1 MITVLMG
8 APAAGKST
16 WLKANAIGDEH
27 IYNTEA
33 IRIHRD
39 IDRDSFMRTIRR
51 NAYIAVRDGKSVIAD
66 GTHTI
71 GQHRNYWLKVAKEFN
86 VKTKLVM
93 FDTPLNVLLIGNSK
107 RLYPAPVIVIRDH
120 YIRFNRSKDIVRL
133 EAWDQIEIVKREK

>member
-16 WLKANAIGDEH
+16 WLKNNATNEH
-27 IYNTEA
+27 IYSTEA
-33 IRIHRD
+33 IRIYRN
-39 IDRDSFMRTIRR
+39 IDRDAYMRNIRR
-51 NAYIAVRDGKSVIAD
+51 QAYLAVKEGKSVIAD

-93 FDTPLNVLLIGNSK
+93 FDTQLQVLLRGNEK
-107 RLYPAPVIVIRDH
+107 RLHPAPVKVIMEH
-120 YIRFNRSKDIVRL
+120 HVRFVRSKELVRL
-133 EAWDQIEIVKREK
+133 ESWDQIEIITRDK